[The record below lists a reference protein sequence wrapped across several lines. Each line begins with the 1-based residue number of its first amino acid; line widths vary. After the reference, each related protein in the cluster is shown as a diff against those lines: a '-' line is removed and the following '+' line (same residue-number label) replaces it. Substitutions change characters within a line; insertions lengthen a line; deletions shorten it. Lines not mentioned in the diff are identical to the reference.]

1 MLDDVSPRTRPMAF
15 SRSKRTA
22 VLIHSA
28 SLSSNNRLTLV
39 CDNSVSRQRPRSLG
53 WAINSVRGVHNEKKK
68 KKVTGTSRCLCVS
81 ALIREWTLLSIAT
94 KLLHGHKLLEKTI
107 VRQELSA

>member
-28 SLSSNNRLTLV
+28 SPSSNNRLTLV

-53 WAINSVRGVHNEKKK
+53 WAINSVRGVYNEKK

>member
-68 KKVTGTSRCLCVS
+68 KKSNRNQPMS
-81 ALIREWTLLSIAT
+81 MRIRVDPRVDFIEYRHEAFARS
-94 KLLHGHKLLEKTI
+94 
-107 VRQELSA
+107 